1 MITIIITIKN
11 VIQNQKVNSNSSIMM
26 IIKVFVMITVIE
38 VMLYS
43 LKIF

>member
-11 VIQNQKVNSNSSIMM
+11 VIQNQKVNSNSSNMM

>member
-1 MITIIITIKN
+1 MITIITIKN